1 MINPASFSS
10 ALALSTSSVD
20 WLTIFSNNLT
30 NLTTQNGDALTSIGI
45 TELSFISLMCLVK
58 MVVGWSTSGMTLS
71 FYRHPVRAGDLTL
84 FIVRLIVCM
93 LMISYWVNPLPGASF
108 GLNHLFSYLAQM
120 IVKAFDQNALTT
132 MQNIFATASNGT
144 EWPSITEPAK
154 ILCYFVAKLILG
166 FASAIVFMITISGYI
181 FYAVCALFGPVFI
194 PLYMSNTLRGK
205 FFHYVDALL
214 SFAMIRAVAAAFIFV
229 WGGFFNAFI
238 TQTFNNNY
246 SMDMWLNNLVPCLTI
261 FVAFIINMLYIPSLT
276 QAIFGGGAGMM
287 GRMEASAAG
296 FISGLT
302 G

>member
-1 MINPASFSS
+1 MITPASFSS

-166 FASAIVFMITISGYI
+166 FASAIVFMMG
-181 FYAVCALFGPVFI
+181 FQAQW
-194 PLYMSNTLRGK
+194 NGK
-205 FFHYVDALL
+205 P
-214 SFAMIRAVAAAFIFV
+214 
-229 WGGFFNAFI
+229 G
-238 TQTFNNNY
+238 
-246 SMDMWLNNLVPCLTI
+246 
-261 FVAFIINMLYIPSLT
+261 
-276 QAIFGGGAGMM
+276 
-287 GRMEASAAG
+287 
-296 FISGLT
+296 
-302 G
+302 